1 MRILCFLLAFILISC
16 SKRGEK
22 VSLASIS
29 PSISTIEVNK
39 IYEPD
44 AGKIKELKTFI
55 KDKNYNQKMAVFID
69 FKIPANKNRFFLVNL
84 DNNKIIEKGLVSH
97 GSGSQIPNS
106 TKLQFSN
113 KEGSYQSSLGKYEI
127 KESYDGKFGK
137 AYRLD
142 GLDDSNSNARTRA
155 IVLHYYKCVPDEEN
169 GEPACLSLGCPMLS
183 KTFFNTVAKHLDS
196 SSNTILL
203 YIYY

>member
-1 MRILCFLLAFILISC
+1 MRILCYLLAFVLISC
-16 SKRGEK
+16 NKRGEK

-29 PSISTIEVNK
+29 NNIPTKEDNK
-39 IYEPD
+39 SYEPD
-44 AGKIKELKTFI
+44 ADKIKELKTFI

-127 KESYDGKFGK
+127 KESYNGKFGK

-142 GLDDSNSNARTRA
+142 GLDESNSNARERA

-169 GEPACLSLGCPMLS
+169 GDPACLSLGCPMLS
-183 KTFFNTVAKHLDS
+183 KTFFNIIAKYLDS
-196 SSNTILL
+196 SSKTILL